1 MPAMNWSWIR
11 NNRPLLY
18 LSGKDNN
25 MKTDSALANKIAG
38 KDFIVTAEYLPRTGA
53 GTQIVEDCARIF
65 KNGPVAVNAA
75 DNHYGVAMSSLA
87 ASVIL
92 SRAGI
97 EPVYQVVTRDR
108 NRIALQS
115 DLLGAASLGINN
127 VLCLSGYHQALIGCP
142 ESANVFDI
150 DSIQLIAVIKRMT
163 DEGLLLDGTKIEGPF
178 SMLAGAA
185 ANPFLKPLELN
196 IIRLK
201 KKVKAGAAFLQ
212 TQAVFDVAEFK
223 HWLEAARS
231 EGITEKAA
239 VLAGVLPLTGAAEAR
254 KLNET
259 YTDFSI
265 PVEVISRME
274 SAGNEEAQNKEG
286 LAICAEIIKQIKGL
300 PGLRGIHIFSGGN
313 ETALSALIGAAI

>member
-1 MPAMNWSWIR
+1 
-11 NNRPLLY
+11 
-18 LSGKDNN
+18 
-25 MKTDSALANKIAG
+25 MKPDSALANKIDS
-38 KDFIVTAEYLPRTGA
+38 KEFIVTAEYLPRSGA

-65 KNGPVAVNAA
+65 KNGPVAVNVS

-92 SRAGI
+92 GRAGI

-115 DLLGAASLGINN
+115 DLLGAAALGIKN
-127 VLCLSGYHQALIGCP
+127 VLCLSGYHQVLTGCP

-150 DSIQLIAVIKRMT
+150 DSIQLLATVKKMSG
-163 DEGLLLDGTKIEGPF
+163 EGLLLDGTRIEGAF

-196 IIRLK
+196 IMRLK
-201 KKVKAGAAFLQ
+201 KKAKAGAAFIQ
-212 TQAVFDVAEFK
+212 TQAVFDFEEFK
-223 HWLEAARS
+223 RWLETVRS
-231 EGITEKAA
+231 EGLTEKVAI
-239 VLAGVLPLTGAAEAR
+239 LAGVLPLTGAAEAK

-259 YTDFSI
+259 FTDFSI
-265 PVEVISRME
+265 PDEIIARLE
-274 SAGNEEAQNKEG
+274 SAGNDEAQLKEG
-286 LAICAEIIKQIKGL
+286 IAICAGIIRQLKGL

-313 ETALSALIGAAI
+313 EIVVPGIIGAVI

>member
-1 MPAMNWSWIR
+1 
-11 NNRPLLY
+11 
-18 LSGKDNN
+18 
-25 MKTDSALANKIAG
+25 MKPDSALANMIAG
-38 KDFIVTAEYLPRTGA
+38 KEFIITAEYLPRTGT

-65 KNGPVAVNAA
+65 NNGPVAVNVA

-87 ASVIL
+87 ASMIL

-115 DLLGAASLGINN
+115 DLLGAASLGIKN

-150 DSIQLIAVIKRMT
+150 DSIQLIAAVKKMS
-163 DEGLLLDGTKIEGPF
+163 DEGLLLDGAKIEGSF

-201 KKVKAGAAFLQ
+201 KKVKAGAAFIQ
-212 TQAVFDVAEFK
+212 TQAVFDIEEFK
-223 HWLEAARS
+223 RWLETARS
-231 EGITEKAA
+231 EGITENVAI
-239 VLAGVLPLTGAAEAR
+239 LAGVLPLTGAAEAT
-254 KLNET
+254 KLNEAF
-259 YTDFSI
+259 TDFSI
-265 PVEVISRME
+265 PDEMISRLE
-274 SAGNEEAQNKEG
+274 SAGNEEAQLREG
-286 LAICAEIIKQIKGL
+286 LAICAETIKQLKGL

-313 ETALSALIGAAI
+313 ETAVPALISMVI